1 VVSAGGTDLVLAGH
15 RVRVTG
21 EDTGLLGDAVS
32 VLVPPCALEPVT
44 AREPGWHVDVAVA
57 AVAVRDTGETG
68 HPVLSWPDSGM
79 RLTVLDAGGTLRV
92 AARYRAASPP
102 AVLEVERLRRRTRV
116 VIPDGDLPSRR
127 WPDWVVRLFFG
138 TRLLADGCL
147 LLHAAAVRAAAADGD
162 RALLILAGQRGGK
175 STLAHRAC
183 VELGARFMADDLVL
197 LRAGS
202 EVPEVTG
209 WPTRVCLP
217 AELLDGR
224 LLAGLADRVVT
235 QVTAAGMRRR
245 LVVSPAEYQ
254 QLLGVARAGPAGL
267 GGVLAVVP
275 AGGRAGPAARAT
287 VLGAERLAAVL
298 AGAGHV
304 PAQRLRMLDLLGVA
318 GAPAV
323 TVPAQPRVPPAG
335 WSRVLAGIPAACLE
349 LADGPLLPQ
358 LPVWQLLEPYLPWLG
373 SGSR

>member
-1 VVSAGGTDLVLAGH
+1 VVSAGGTDLLLAGH

-21 EDTGLLGDAVS
+21 EDTSLLGDAVS

-44 AREPGWHVDVAVA
+44 AHEPAWHVDVAVA
-57 AVAVRDTGETG
+57 AVAVRDTQETG

-79 RLTVLDAGGTLRV
+79 RLTVLDAGGALRV
-92 AARYRAASPP
+92 AARYRSGSPP

-138 TRLLADGCL
+138 TRLLADGWL
-147 LLHAAAVRAAAADGD
+147 LLHAAAVRVAAAGGN
-162 RALLILAGQRGGK
+162 RTLLILAGQRGGK

-217 AELLDGR
+217 AELLDGPV
-224 LLAGLADRVVT
+224 LAGLADRVVT
-235 QVTAAGMRRR
+235 QVTAGGMRRR

-254 QLLGVARAGPAGL
+254 QLLGVGRAGPAVL

-275 AGGRAGPAARAT
+275 AGGRSGPAARAT
-287 VLGAERLAAVL
+287 VLGGERLAAVL
-298 AGAGHV
+298 AGAGRV
-304 PAQRLRMLDLLGVA
+304 AAQRLRMLDLLGVA
-318 GAPAV
+318 GDPAV
-323 TVPAQPRVPPAG
+323 TVPAQPRVPAAG
-335 WSRVLAGIPAACLE
+335 WSRVLAGIPAVCLE